1 MCDPVPNHDPNDY
14 VITAYDKRWIS
25 AMNLKF
31 TSLEELLDYSWARDL
46 EYPHVKYYAQAN
58 GLVLTDHDFFQGY
71 SDRQAKMEEHFRTA
85 AAVQGGI
92 LSEHF

>member
-14 VITAYDKRWIS
+14 VTADGKHRII
-25 AMNLKF
+25 AMHPKF
-31 TSLEELLDYSWARDL
+31 TSVEELLDYSWARDL
-46 EYPHVKYYAQAN
+46 EYPQVKGYAKAN
-58 GLVLTDHDFFQGY
+58 GLELTDHDFFQGY